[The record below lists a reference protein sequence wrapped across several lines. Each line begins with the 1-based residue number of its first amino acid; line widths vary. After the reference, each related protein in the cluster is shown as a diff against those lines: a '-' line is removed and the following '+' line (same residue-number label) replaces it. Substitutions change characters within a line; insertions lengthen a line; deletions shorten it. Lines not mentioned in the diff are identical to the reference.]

1 MRKHYLDNIRW
12 ITVVAVVI
20 FHVIY
25 MYNAE
30 GIAGVVGKITNLET
44 QYYDVYQYIVY
55 PWFMPI
61 LFMVSGIS
69 SRLYLGN
76 HTDKEFVKSRTVK
89 LLVPS
94 TIGLITFQFLQGLVN
109 VGLSHAFESS
119 PGMPIIGQVI
129 VVVLSGISVLWYI
142 QMLWL
147 FSLLLV
153 LVRKIEKD
161 RLWILCKKAGLPV
174 IILLAVP
181 FFISAQILNTPIIVV
196 YHFGLYSFAFLLGYF
211 VLSHDEVIEVL
222 KKYFILFASVAIV
235 LGVVVCVRY
244 FGQNYADKPVNRTIE
259 YVMYDYTACLAIIG
273 GMAKYG
279 DFSNRFTK
287 WMSDRSWGLYIFHY
301 LGISSVGLFLVRPGY
316 VNAPLAY
323 LLSTVAGFGG
333 AYLLNAVISRIPG
346 YRWTVLG
353 ISSDKDSKKENIKV

>member
-12 ITVVAVVI
+12 ITVVTVVI

-30 GIAGVVGKITNLET
+30 GIAGVVGKITDLDT

-69 SRLYLGN
+69 SRLYLEH
-76 HTDKEFVKSRTVK
+76 HTDREFIKSRTVK
-89 LLVPS
+89 LLVPC
-94 TIGLITFQFLQGLVN
+94 TIGLFTFQFLQGLVN
-109 VGLSHAFESS
+109 VSLSQAFEKS
-119 PGMPIIGQVI
+119 PGMPLIGKILVI
-129 VVVLSGISVLWYI
+129 LASGISVLWYI

-153 LVRKIEKD
+153 FIRKIEKD
-161 RLWILCKKAGLPV
+161 RLWTLCKKAGLPV

-181 FFISAQILNTPIIVV
+181 FFVSAQILNTPIIVV
-196 YHFGLYSFAFLLGYF
+196 YRFGLYSFAFLLGYF

-222 KKYFILFASVAIV
+222 KKYFLLFAPVAVV
-235 LGVVVCVRY
+235 LGVIVCVRY
-244 FGQNYADKPVNRTIE
+244 FGQNYADKPVCRTLE

-273 GMAKYG
+273 GMAKYC
-279 DFSNRFTK
+279 DLSNGFTK
-287 WMSDRSWGLYIFHY
+287 WMADRSWGLYVFHY
-301 LGISSVGLFLVRPGY
+301 LGISSVGLFLARPGY
-316 VNAPLAY
+316 VSAPVAY
-323 LLSTVAGFGG
+323 LLSAVAGFGG

-353 ISSDKDSKKENIKV
+353 ISKK